1 MFEVFLNEDVFRM
14 IESEFE
20 IKNCKIVNDDII
32 DIYYFYIFFKWFY
45 IVFISDG
52 CGIDEIWC
60 DYGFLVGFL
69 IFVCLCLC

>member
-32 DIYYFYIFFKWFY
+32 DIYYFYIFFK
-45 IVFISDG
+45 
-52 CGIDEIWC
+52 
-60 DYGFLVGFL
+60 
-69 IFVCLCLC
+69 